1 MISPPQLE
9 GRALSD
15 VKLGEVLDG
24 KVVGVAKNALF
35 MDIGCVVEGHL
46 TKMNMNGE
54 SPESYSM
61 DQTVK
66 VKITDINTERSKI
79 ELSLV

>member
-54 SPESYSM
+54 SPESYSIGS
-61 DQTVK
+61 DGEGKDHGYQY
-66 VKITDINTERSKI
+66 RA
-79 ELSLV
+79 L